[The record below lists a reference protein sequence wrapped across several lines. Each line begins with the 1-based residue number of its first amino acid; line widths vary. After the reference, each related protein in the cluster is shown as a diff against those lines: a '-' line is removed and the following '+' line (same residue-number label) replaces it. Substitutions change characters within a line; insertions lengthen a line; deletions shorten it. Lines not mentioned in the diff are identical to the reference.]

1 MRKLYVILSVLIIL
15 SIFTGCM
22 PNNTSN
28 EEALEHASSETSCE
42 HTWDDGTEIEG
53 GIGAY
58 LMEYTCTDCGEKYQ
72 ELIMIIPP
80 IQDTTEAV
88 DGLYRDTENAIFCII
103 CGDTITVSKKT
114 DANAISASSII
125 SYVFNFTLNN
135 GSYIGENK
143 VNTISFKLND
153 DKLDLI
159 LDGKAYYL
167 SLDENAS
174 FNEDVVKISKP
185 SNVNVDASQIFWYW
199 HTEKFDNPYENGIL
213 SACLTITS
221 KGNELIKDEHINY
234 IPEPASMFS
243 YDLKNM
249 KLAPGEYT
257 LSIKYTGG
265 SYVKNGAV
273 YQSFDSDAVI
283 FSVTVTEDNNYII
296 SPNS

>member
-1 MRKLYVILSVLIIL
+1 MRNLYAILSILIIL
-15 SIFTGCM
+15 SILTGCKQ
-22 PNNTSN
+22 NNTSD
-28 EEALEHASSETSCE
+28 EDSSGHSSSEAICE
-42 HTWDDGTEIEG
+42 HTWDDGEEIEG
-53 GIGAY
+53 GSGAY

-103 CGDTITVSKKT
+103 CGDTITVSKKNNA
-114 DANAISASSII
+114 DAITASSIV
-125 SYVFNFTLNN
+125 SYVFNFNLDS

-143 VNTISFKLND
+143 VNTVSFKLND

-167 SLDENAS
+167 FLDENAS
-174 FNEDVVKISKP
+174 FNEETVEISKP
-185 SNVNVDASQIFWYW
+185 VNVNVDASQIFWNW
-199 HTEKFDNPYENGIL
+199 HMAEFDDPYVNGIL
-213 SACLTITS
+213 SAYLTITS
-221 KGNELIKDEHINY
+221 KGNELIKDKHINF

-249 KLAPGEYT
+249 KLAPGEYF
-257 LSIKYTGG
+257 LSIQYTGG
-265 SYVKNGAV
+265 SYLKNGTI

-296 SPNS
+296 SPDS